1 MIPVR
6 VFIKPSHV
14 AENARRARA
23 LCDPHGIDIW
33 GVTKAVAGQPDLAQA
48 MLDGGCSALAE
59 TRLTAIARM
68 HDAGVAGPF
77 YLLRSPAYCEV
88 RECVALTRGSLVSD
102 RGVLDLLAREAAE
115 AGKVHEVVVMADL
128 ETGREGFMAAEIPQ
142 ICRLVAERQSLS
154 LLGLGIYF
162 EWQGDADDQAR
173 TLVRL
178 ACIADDLEP
187 ILGAPVPM
195 ISGGSTSIIRTQLL
209 PGREPAGVT
218 NLRLGTAILLGIAS
232 SIGPVK
238 IPGFQQDTFVLEC
251 ELNEVKRRK
260 RRIGLLS
267 MGHTDADPDHLFPL
281 DPGVKVIK
289 AFSDHTLVDLEDAN
303 PALAAGACLRFQ
315 LGYFALTKLMHSP
328 WVDHVVLTDD
338 VAP

>member
-6 VFIKPSHV
+6 VYIKPAHV
-14 AENARRARA
+14 AANARLAHELCARY
-23 LCDPHGIDIW
+23 GIDVW

-59 TRLTAIARM
+59 TRLTAVARM
-68 HDAGVAGPF
+68 HQAGVAGPF

-102 RGVLDLLAREAAE
+102 RGIIDLLASEAAA

-128 ETGREGFMAAEIPQ
+128 DTGREGFAADELPQ
-142 ICRLVAERQSLS
+142 ICQLIAAHDSVS

-162 EWQGDADDQAR
+162 EWQGDADEQAH
-173 TLVRL
+173 TLSRL
-178 ACIADDLEP
+178 ARIAGELEP
-187 ILGAPVPM
+187 VVGAPIAM

-209 PGREPAGVT
+209 RDREPVGVT

-232 SIGPVK
+232 SIGPLP
-238 IPGFQQDTFVLEC
+238 IPGFYQDTFVLEC
-251 ELNEVKRRK
+251 ELNEVKRRG

-281 DPGVKVIK
+281 EPGVKVLK
-289 AFSDHTLVDLEDAN
+289 AFSDHTLVDLEDAD
-303 PALAAGACLRFQ
+303 PALTAGSRLRFH

-328 WVDHVVLTDD
+328 WVDHVVVSDD
-338 VAP
+338 HSS